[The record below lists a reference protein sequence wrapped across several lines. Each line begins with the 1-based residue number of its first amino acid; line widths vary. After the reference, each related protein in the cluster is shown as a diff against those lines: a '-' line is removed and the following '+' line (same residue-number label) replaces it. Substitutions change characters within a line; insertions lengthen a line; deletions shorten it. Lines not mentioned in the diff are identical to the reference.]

1 MKTAV
6 SVPEAAAPT
15 GMKLPVSAAAAQS
28 QRQPEPPSTSGK
40 NPVSAE
46 FTEAEPYFSP
56 AVISDVSFARITIL
70 LWVRP
75 DDSFLRNIWWKSFCN
90 CRSRGQIIS
99 TSSLR
104 LIFCRRSLFHWSR
117 RNSRGCIF
125 PLYTIPAAMNLR
137 KHCTIWKDWWIFIFR
152 I

>member
-56 AVISDVSFARITIL
+56 AVRFAAASAKITGSAAKALEKKSAFHDFLKFFAQYQSGNCHPVPAIRHPGFRERQAVS
-70 LWVRP
+70 P
-75 DDSFLRNIWWKSFCN
+75 HP
-90 CRSRGQIIS
+90 RGV
-99 TSSLR
+99 
-104 LIFCRRSLFHWSR
+104 
-117 RNSRGCIF
+117 
-125 PLYTIPAAMNLR
+125 
-137 KHCTIWKDWWIFIFR
+137 
-152 I
+152 

>member
-15 GMKLPVSAAAAQS
+15 GMKLPVSEAAAQS

-56 AVISDVSFARITIL
+56 AVRFAAASAKITGSAAKALEKKSAFHAFLKFFWSCRNRERTIS
-70 LWVRP
+70 
-75 DDSFLRNIWWKSFCN
+75 IW
-90 CRSRGQIIS
+90 
-99 TSSLR
+99 
-104 LIFCRRSLFHWSR
+104 
-117 RNSRGCIF
+117 
-125 PLYTIPAAMNLR
+125 
-137 KHCTIWKDWWIFIFR
+137 
-152 I
+152 